1 LTVYTYDNTKIDVF
15 TTFNGGDITVGSSEN
30 IDYGDIVDNVQPER
44 DENFFFINDH
54 GLITDTADVLPFG
67 PINVVDGRD
76 ALGRSRSQ
84 WIPENA
90 NTVLFDVN
98 DSALEKAVTPWV
110 GSGTIHEIGSGL
122 ERIVI
127 PDLGAAGPVIFI
139 PSGTAE
145 ESISKGNYDGAG
157 AIAKSGLSVTD
168 LDQVYPYDG
177 SGTLN
182 VSGTT
187 TTPYDEA
194 YLPIIKNAFRAKG
207 GDNRLFDV
215 EKVIYNYA
223 RSVSDVFEKEDNGT
237 ITVREGASF
246 DNLNVT
252 FDETI
257 TDVLG
262 KERSFSDEDQVEFES
277 YGNILDTPTSA
288 EDYGVIEQQL
298 QGGIFLDEYQATN
311 VGVRD
316 AIVRGYEGFGTF
328 KKEGAAEE
336 DRFFAFAG
344 SGTLNVSGENFFSQ
358 APQST
363 IFGVGD
369 KITASGSADEAFV
382 PATVD
387 NTVLFDISGTGAD
400 STAILSDAKKVT
412 VRLTG
417 SVSDIKLVKQGDEQ
431 TVTLHL
437 SGAATD
443 IALVK
448 DYENTNLFDITG
460 EMRQDIP
467 VYTPSWISPK
477 GDQSTEEYDW
487 GLITATPTQPS
498 EDWGPINTND
508 ETIPKEAENWGFLL
522 PAFNYVQ
529 LGGEHYPNIDSLSK
543 GDTSLTKQTVGFTG
557 TATFLLSE
565 DLSIASAISYE
576 SSGITGIATYKAG
589 INIFGANWFSQA
601 PQHTVFGE
609 EGQLTL
615 SGTGGE
621 SITPATEIGS
631 GSLFTIGGAVE
642 SSTKAYLQG
651 DYSYLGGTAGQ
662 VFSPHITAVG
672 VATLSQGREPGQTYS
687 RIIQLPPDE
696 FGGTISVVGFAT
708 GEKNTDSYNES
719 SIFYGSENEDYGT
732 IVTDP
737 SYGFGLNVLGQ
748 ASGTQTYDDEKNRYS
763 QDIVFSSGGLTF
775 DQGTGGVEILPSF
788 DKTNQYDID
797 FASNHVSQDYG
808 VLGVSSVGGPKYDQ
822 FLYPHYTG
830 FVDQEIEKGYEDH
843 GFINET
849 APSQSRFPYG
859 SLEFKKDL
867 DAKKVQYIPS
877 WPGSGTIFVSGI
889 GGESVAVASSTTSL
903 FDFVSGAEERY
914 IAQTPEGT
922 VLFDISGIGSER
934 KANAFVGSG
943 DLTLSRGVGIT
954 TYARVIDHVSPVGI
968 QTFVGSA
975 LVASSFDP
983 PEGTYLHIFG
993 GGYSDLKVGFAAQSS
1008 KAVMRLSGELT
1019 HPDIDYTPHY
1029 GIDRNIGIETG
1040 VTILPG
1046 GGEDRITGIT
1056 TAIFIPKY
1064 PGGQSALDG
1073 KGGKTHE
1080 VIKIDG
1086 RSISRTNAPI
1096 STHGVIYILGIG
1108 TDGNGVIDDQTG
1120 IGDLSGVEFGAKER
1134 FIPATEFGSGSIMF
1148 DFTGTAPNSFQQVY
1162 GYYGDDRDPGT
1173 SGQITIRQEGGV
1185 GTVESIIRIYKTD
1198 GTGAYTYEGAAQD
1211 EATTFSEVG
1220 GGSLFAIGGISETK
1234 TSAELVAGTSIFNG
1248 AADAAFSA
1256 QTPENTATLTVSG
1269 EAGALR
1275 QREYDGSGTL
1285 TLSNDTKVVT
1295 GVRNSLVVSGT
1306 LFGLGS
1312 AAESITIPSS
1322 ARAILTDITGVAE
1335 TRYLQVFQD
1344 FVPSGTFT
1352 ISGELTHPDIDF
1364 TPAYTGLGVATL
1376 SGIAKEER
1384 NLTEIGIGTVT
1395 LSGNAIQKFTA
1406 DSVEGTVL
1414 FDTKGASAL
1423 TALNQVYGYYG
1434 DLKDPGTS
1442 GIATFSGIA
1451 PTREIQTYGYYGDD
1465 KDPGTS
1471 GTFTFSNTP
1480 LVHPDV
1486 RYIPSIGIG
1495 VAVLYQT
1502 GGTALESITKGNYE
1516 TQGRFK
1522 GLASLKESF
1531 GRATYVGIGQ
1541 VNTFGAGETELAVF
1555 EEPRTYVVI
1564 I

>member
-1 LTVYTYDNTKIDVF
+1 MTVYTYDNTKIDVF

-54 GLITDTADVLPFG
+54 GLITATADVLPFG
-67 PINVVDGRD
+67 TVEVVDGRD

-98 DSALEKAVTPWV
+98 DSALESAVTPWV
-110 GSGTIHEIGSGL
+110 GTGTIHEFGNGL
-122 ERIVI
+122 ERVVI

-139 PSGTAE
+139 PSGTAS
-145 ESISKGNYDGAG
+145 ESISIANYDGSG
-157 AIAKSGLSVTD
+157 VIAKSGLSVTD

-194 YLPIIKNAFRAKG
+194 YLPVIKNAFRAKG

-223 RSVSDVFEKEDNGT
+223 RSESDIFEKEDNGT

-316 AIVRGYEGFGTF
+316 AIVRGYEGLGTF

-336 DRFFAFAG
+336 DRFFAFTG

-400 STAILSDAKKVT
+400 STVILSDAKKVT

-443 IALVK
+443 ISLAK

-508 ETIPKEAENWGFLL
+508 ETIPKVAENWGFLL

-529 LGGEHYPNIDSLSK
+529 LGGQHYPNRDTFSTGESSLVVNT
-543 GDTSLTKQTVGFTG
+543 GDVTG
-557 TATFLLSE
+557 IATFLLSE
-565 DLSIASAISYE
+565 DLDVAAAIDYE
-576 SSGITGIATYKAG
+576 SSGKSGIATHNAG
-589 INIFGANWFSQA
+589 LFFSGELWLSQA
-601 PQHTVFGE
+601 VQHRSFGL
-609 EGQLTL
+609 EGEFTI
-615 SGTGGE
+615 SGTGSE
-621 SITPATEIGS
+621 SITPFIPEGS
-631 GSLFTIGGAVE
+631 GSLFKVGGAAE
-642 SSTKAYLQG
+642 SSTKAYLVG
-651 DYSYLGGTAGQ
+651 DYQYLSGTAN
-662 VFSPHITAVG
+662 VNFAPHITG
-672 VATLSQGREPGQTYS
+672 IGTGTFSQGRAAGQTYA
-687 RIIQLPPDE
+687 RVINHEDDA
-696 FGGTISVVGFAT
+696 FGGTLNLT
-708 GEKNTDSYNES
+708 GIGSEVNTESYNES
-719 SIFYGSENEDYGT
+719 SIKFGQEDEYFGELDG
-732 IVTDP
+732 VP
-737 SYGFGLNVLGQ
+737 AFGFSLGI
-748 ASGTQTYDDEKNRYS
+748 GNTT
-763 QDIVFSSGGLTF
+763 
-775 DQGTGGVEILPSF
+775 LPSF
-788 DKTNQYDID
+788 DADNNYNLD
-797 FASNHVSQDYG
+797 FASNVISEDRG
-808 VLGVSSVGGPKYDQ
+808 TIGFSSVGGRP
-822 FLYPHYTG
+822 YTKDRPFDVG
-830 FVDQEIEKGYEDH
+830 FSHQEGINRGYEDA
-843 GFINET
+843 GWVTDET
-849 APSQSRFPYG
+849 PSANLHPFG
-859 SLEFKKDL
+859 TVDIFTL
-867 DAKKVQYIPS
+867 DSTQISYIPN
-877 WPGSGTIFVSGI
+877 WVGSGTLTLSGI
-889 GGESVAVASSTTSL
+889 SVERVAVASSTTSL
-903 FDFVSGAEERY
+903 FDFVSGAQEVY
-914 IAQTPEGT
+914 SAQTPEGT
-922 VLFDISGIGSER
+922 VLFDVSGIASER
-934 KANAFVGSG
+934 TARDFVGSG
-943 DLTLSRGVGIT
+943 SLVLSGIATERASFNPPASGIISISGVGDI
-954 TYARVIDHVSPVGI
+954 
-968 QTFVGSA
+968 
-975 LVASSFDP
+975 ASSFDP
-983 PEGTYLHIFG
+983 PEGTYLHVF
-993 GGYSDLKVGFAAQSS
+993 SDKGAEAVGFAAQST
-1008 KAVMRLSGELT
+1008 KAVMRLSGELR

-1040 VTILPG
+1040 FTIINGDPG
-1046 GGEDRITGIT
+1046 GEHGDPGIVT
-1056 TAIFIPKY
+1056 TRFLPKY
-1064 PGGQSALDG
+1064 PAGVGTAFVLQ
-1073 KGGKTHE
+1073 
-1080 VIKIDG
+1080 G

-1096 STHGVIYILGIG
+1096 TTHGVIYVLGIG
-1108 TDGNGVIDDQTG
+1108 TAGNGVG
-1120 IGDLSGVEFGAKER
+1120 GPEERGDLEGVEFGAKER
-1134 FIPATEFGSGSIMF
+1134 FIPATEFGVGSIMF
-1148 DFTGTAPNSFQQVY
+1148 DFKSGADARPIQVF
-1162 GYYGDDRDPGT
+1162 GYYGDDKDPGT
-1173 SGQITIRQEGGV
+1173 SGQITIRQEGGIF
-1185 GTVESIIRIYKTD
+1185 TEEKITRIYQTD
-1198 GTGAYTYEGAAQD
+1198 GTGAYTYSGAATD

-1220 GGSLFAIGGISETK
+1220 GGSLFAIGGISETV
-1234 TSAELVAGTSIFNG
+1234 TAAELVAGTSIFNG
-1248 AADAAFSA
+1248 EADIAFSA
-1256 QTPENTATLTVSG
+1256 QTPEDTATLTLSG
-1269 EAGALR
+1269 VGLPR
-1275 QREYDGSGTL
+1275 FEYDFKGTGTL
-1285 TLSNDTKVVT
+1285 TIRRDINPIT
-1295 GVRNSLVVSGT
+1295 GVRLSAEGSGT

-1312 AAESITIPSS
+1312 AAEATVEPSAAS
-1322 ARAILTDITGVAE
+1322 AVLSRISGDAE
-1335 TRYLQVFQD
+1335 TRYFQVFQD

-1352 ISGELTHPDIDF
+1352 ISGELTHPDIDY
-1364 TPAYTGLGVATL
+1364 TPAYTGIGNVTI
-1376 SGIAKEER
+1376 SGIAEEKAD
-1384 NLTEIGIGTVT
+1384 LVEVGSGIVT
-1395 LSGNAIQKFTA
+1395 FSGASIVRFTA
-1406 DSVEGTVL
+1406 DDLEGTVL

-1434 DLKDPGTS
+1434 DDRDPGTS
-1442 GIATFSGIA
+1442 GITTISGVGITK
-1451 PTREIQTYGYYGDD
+1451 PIQVYGYYGDD
-1465 KDPGTS
+1465 RDPGTS

-1480 LVHPDV
+1480 LVHPFVD
-1486 RYIPSIGIG
+1486 YTPSIGIG
-1495 VAVLYQT
+1495 VAVLFQT
-1502 GGTALESITKGNYE
+1502 SGTALESITKGNYE

-1522 GLASLKESF
+1522 GLASVKESF
-1531 GRATYVGIGQ
+1531 GRATYVGVGQ
-1541 VNTFGAGETELAVF
+1541 VNTFGTAQTEYLVI
-1555 EEPRTYVVI
+1555 EEGRTYVVI

>member
-54 GLITDTADVLPFG
+54 GLITATADVLPFG
-67 PINVVDGRD
+67 PIEVVDGRD
-76 ALGRSRSQ
+76 EFGRSRSQ

-98 DSALEKAVTPWV
+98 DTALTSPVKIWV
-110 GSGTIHEIGSGL
+110 GSGTIQEIGSGL

-127 PDLGAAGPVIFI
+127 PDLGAAGAVIFI

-145 ESISKGNYDGAG
+145 ESISKGNYDGTG
-157 AIAKSGLSVTD
+157 VIAKSGLSVTD

-177 SGTLN
+177 SGTLTL
-182 VSGTT
+182 SGET

-194 YLPIIKNAFRAKG
+194 YLPVIKNAFRAKG
-207 GDNRLFDV
+207 GDTRLFDV

-298 QGGIFLDEYQATN
+298 QGGIFLDEYQATF

-316 AIVRGYEGFGTF
+316 AIVRGYEGLGTF

-369 KITASGSADEAFV
+369 KITASGSANEAFV

-400 STAILSDAKKVT
+400 STVILSDAKKVT

-443 IALVK
+443 ISLAK

-529 LGGEHYPNIDSLSK
+529 LGGQHYPNRDTFSAGESKLVIDT
-543 GDTSLTKQTVGFTG
+543 GDVTG
-557 TATFLLSE
+557 IATFLLSE
-565 DLSIASAISYE
+565 DLDVAAAIDYE
-576 SSGITGIATYKAG
+576 SSGKSGIATHNAG
-589 INIFGANWFSQA
+589 LFFSGELWLSQA
-601 PQHTVFGE
+601 QQHTVFGE
-609 EGQLTL
+609 EGQISIL
-615 SGTGGE
+615 GTGNE
-621 SITPATEIGS
+621 SITPFIPEGS
-631 GSLFTIGGAVE
+631 GSLFKVGGAAE
-642 SSTKAYLQG
+642 SSTKAYLVG
-651 DYSYLGGTAGQ
+651 DYQYLSGTAN
-662 VFSPHITAVG
+662 VNFAPHITG
-672 VATLSQGREPGQTYS
+672 IGTGTFSQGRAVGQTYA
-687 RIIQLPPDE
+687 RVINHEDDT
-696 FGGTISVVGFAT
+696 FGGTLNLT
-708 GEKNTDSYNES
+708 GIGSEVNTESYNES
-719 SIFYGSENEDYGT
+719 SIKFGQ
-732 IVTDP
+732 TDEYFGELDGVP
-737 SYGFGLNVLGQ
+737 AFGFSLGIGNT
-748 ASGTQTYDDEKNRYS
+748 S
-763 QDIVFSSGGLTF
+763 
-775 DQGTGGVEILPSF
+775 LPSF
-788 DKTNQYDID
+788 DADNSYNLD
-797 FASNHVSQDYG
+797 FASNVISEDRG
-808 VLGVSSVGGPKYDQ
+808 TIGFSSVGGRP
-822 FLYPHYTG
+822 YTKDRPFDVG
-830 FVDQEIEKGYEDH
+830 FTHQEGINRGYEDA
-843 GFINET
+843 GWVTDET
-849 APSQSRFPYG
+849 PSANLHPFG
-859 SLEFKKDL
+859 TVDIFTL
-867 DAKKVQYIPS
+867 DSTQISYIPN
-877 WPGSGTIFVSGI
+877 WVGSGTLTLSGI
-889 GGESVAVASSTTSL
+889 SVERVAVASSTTSL
-903 FDFVSGAEERY
+903 FDFVSGAQEVY
-914 IAQTPEGT
+914 SAQTPEGT
-922 VLFDISGIGSER
+922 VLFDISGIASER
-934 KANAFVGSG
+934 TARDFVGSG
-943 DLTLSRGVGIT
+943 SLVLSGIATERTSFNPPATGIISISGVGDI
-954 TYARVIDHVSPVGI
+954 
-968 QTFVGSA
+968 
-975 LVASSFDP
+975 ASSFDP
-983 PEGTYLHIFG
+983 PEGTYLHVF
-993 GGYSDLKVGFAAQSS
+993 SDKGAEAVGFAAQST
-1008 KAVMRLSGELT
+1008 KAVMRLSGELV
-1019 HPDIDYTPHY
+1019 HPQIDYTPHY

-1040 VTILPG
+1040 LTFINGDPG
-1046 GGEDRITGIT
+1046 GEHGDPGIVT
-1056 TAIFIPKY
+1056 TRFLPKY
-1064 PGGQSALDG
+1064 PAGVGTAFVLQ
-1073 KGGKTHE
+1073 
-1080 VIKIDG
+1080 G

-1096 STHGVIYILGIG
+1096 TTHGVIYVLGIG
-1108 TDGNGVIDDQTG
+1108 TAGNGVG
-1120 IGDLSGVEFGAKER
+1120 GREEKGDLEGVEFGAKER
-1134 FIPATEFGSGSIMF
+1134 FIPATEFGVGSIMF
-1148 DFTGTAPNSFQQVY
+1148 DFKSGADARPIQVF
-1162 GYYGDDRDPGT
+1162 GYYGDDKDPGT
-1173 SGQITIRQEGGV
+1173 SGQITIRQEGGIF
-1185 GTVESIIRIYKTD
+1185 TEEKITRIYQTD
-1198 GTGAYTYEGAAQD
+1198 GTGAFTYSGAATD

-1220 GGSLFAIGGISETK
+1220 GGSLFAIGGISETV
-1234 TSAELVAGTSIFNG
+1234 TAAELVAGTSIFNG
-1248 AADAAFSA
+1248 EADIAFSA
-1256 QTPENTATLTVSG
+1256 QTPEDTATLTLSG
-1269 EAGALR
+1269 VGLPR
-1275 QREYDGSGTL
+1275 FEYDFKGTGTL
-1285 TLSNDTKVVT
+1285 TIRRDINPIT
-1295 GVRNSLVVSGT
+1295 GVRLSATGSGT

-1312 AAESITIPSS
+1312 AAEATVEPSAAS
-1322 ARAILTDITGVAE
+1322 AVLSRISGDAE
-1335 TRYLQVFQD
+1335 TRYFQVFQD

-1352 ISGELTHPDIDF
+1352 ISGELTHPDIDY
-1364 TPAYTGLGVATL
+1364 TPAYTGIGNVTI
-1376 SGIAKEER
+1376 SGIAEER
-1384 NLTEIGIGTVT
+1384 ADLVEVGSGIVT
-1395 LSGNAIQKFTA
+1395 FSGAAVVRITA
-1406 DSVEGTVL
+1406 DDLEGTVL

-1434 DLKDPGTS
+1434 DDRDPGTS
-1442 GIATFSGIA
+1442 GITTISGVGITK
-1451 PTREIQTYGYYGDD
+1451 PIQVYGYYGDD
-1465 KDPGTS
+1465 RDPGTS

-1480 LVHPDV
+1480 LVHPFVD
-1486 RYIPSIGIG
+1486 YTPSIGIG
-1495 VAVLYQT
+1495 VAVLFQT
-1502 GGTALESITKGNYE
+1502 SGTALESITKGNYE

-1522 GLASLKESF
+1522 GLASVKESF
-1531 GRATYVGIGQ
+1531 GRATYVGVGQ
-1541 VNTFGAGETELAVF
+1541 VNTFGAGETEYLVI
-1555 EEPRTYVVI
+1555 EEGRTYVVI

>member
-1 LTVYTYDNTKIDVF
+1 MTVYTYDNAKIDVF

-30 IDYGDIVDNVQPER
+30 IDYGDINQHVEPER
-44 DENFFFINDH
+44 DGDWFFVNDH
-54 GLITDTADVLPFG
+54 GLVTTAADIVPFG

-98 DSALEKAVTPWV
+98 DSALESAVTPWV
-110 GSGTIHEIGSGL
+110 GTGTIHEIGSGL

-127 PDLGAAGPVIFI
+127 PDLGSAGAVIFI

-145 ESISKGNYDGAG
+145 ESISKANYDGSG
-157 AIAKSGLSVTD
+157 TIAKSGVSATD
-168 LDQVYPYDG
+168 LDQVYPYNG
-177 SGTLN
+177 SGTLTI
-182 VSGTT
+182 SGET

-194 YLPIIKNAFRAKG
+194 YLPVIKNAFRAKG
-207 GDNRLFDV
+207 GDTRLFDV

-246 DNLNVT
+246 DDLDVT

-257 TDVLG
+257 TDPLA
-262 KERSFSDEDQVEFES
+262 KERSFSDEDQVAFES
-277 YGNILDTPTSA
+277 YGSILDTPTSA
-288 EDYGVIEQQL
+288 EDYGVIEQKL
-298 QGGIFLDEYQATN
+298 QGGIFLDEYQATM
-311 VGVRD
+311 VKGRD
-316 AIVRGYEGFGTF
+316 AFVRGYHGAGTF

-336 DRFFAFAG
+336 DRFFAYSG
-344 SGTLNVSGENFFSQ
+344 SGTATFSGTNFFSQ

-369 KITASGSADEAFV
+369 TITASGSATEAFV
-382 PATVD
+382 PATVIS
-387 NTVLFDISGTGAD
+387 TVLFDISGD
-400 STAILSDAKKVT
+400 SLESTTILPDTDRAL

-417 SVSDIKLVKQGDEQ
+417 SVSDIKLVKQGDEG
-431 TVTLHL
+431 TVIFNIGGGVTNVQVARAD
-437 SGAATD
+437 GN
-443 IALVK
+443 V
-448 DYENTNLFDITG
+448 NLFDFSG
-460 EMRQDIP
+460 GMSQGIP

-477 GDQSTEEYDW
+477 GDQATDEYDW
-487 GLITATPTQPS
+487 GLISATPTQPS
-498 EDWGPINTND
+498 EDWGVVNTND

-522 PAFNYVQ
+522 PDFNYVQ
-529 LGGEHYPNIDSLSK
+529 IGGQHYPNREVTFSI
-543 GDTSLTKQTVGFTG
+543 GETSLTKQTVGFTG

-609 EGQLTL
+609 EGKFTIL
-615 SGTGGE
+615 GTGNE

-631 GSLFTIGGAVE
+631 GSLFSIGGAVE

-662 VFSPHITAVG
+662 TFTPHISGVG
-672 VATLSQGREPGQTYS
+672 TGTFSQGREEGQTYA
-687 RIIQLPPDE
+687 RVIQHREDE
-696 FGGTISVVGFAT
+696 FGGTLFVGGAAS

-719 SIFYGSENEDYGT
+719 SIFYGEENENYGNIT
-732 IVTDP
+732 KDP
-737 SYGFGLNVLGQ
+737 SFGFGLDVLGK

-763 QDIVFSSGGLTF
+763 QDILFSNGGLTF

-788 DKTNQYDID
+788 DKTQQYDIGFD
-797 FASNHVSQDYG
+797 DNTVSEDYG
-808 VLGVSSVGGPKYDQ
+808 VLGVSSVGNAPKYDQ

-830 FVDQEIEKGYEDH
+830 FSDQEIEKGYEDH
-843 GFINET
+843 GFVNET

-859 SLEFKKDL
+859 SIGFSTVGSP
-867 DAKKVQYIPS
+867 KVQYIPS
-877 WPGSGTIFVSGI
+877 WPGSGTIFVSGT
-889 GGESVAVASSTTSL
+889 GAERVAVASSTTSL
-903 FDFVSGAEERY
+903 FDFVSGAQESY

-922 VLFDISGIGSER
+922 VLFEISGIATER
-934 KANAFVGSG
+934 TTRDFVGSG

-975 LVASSFDP
+975 IVASSFDP

-993 GGYSDLKVGFAAQSS
+993 GGYSDFKVGFAAQSS

-1040 VTILPG
+1040 ITILPG
-1046 GGEDRITGIT
+1046 GAGGEYGDPGIVT
-1056 TAIFIPKY
+1056 TRFIPKY
-1064 PGGQSALDG
+1064 PGEAPILTFS
-1073 KGGKTHE
+1073 
-1080 VIKIDG
+1080 G

-1108 TDGNGVIDDQTG
+1108 TAGNGVGGPDEQ
-1120 IGDLSGVEFGAKER
+1120 GDLNGVEFGAKER
-1134 FIPATEFGSGSIMF
+1134 FVPATEFGSGSIMF
-1148 DFTGTAPNSFQQVY
+1148 DFTGTAPNRPISVF
-1162 GYYGDDRDPGT
+1162 GYYGDDKDPGT
-1173 SGQITIRQEGGV
+1173 SGQITIRQEGGIL
-1185 GTVESIIRIYKTD
+1185 TEESIIRIYRTD
-1198 GTGAYTYEGAAQD
+1198 GAGGYTYEGAAQD

-1220 GGSLFAIGGISETK
+1220 GGSLFAVGGISETK
-1234 TSAELVAGTSIFNG
+1234 ASAELVAGTSIFNG
-1248 AADAAFSA
+1248 TAEESFIA
-1256 QTPENTATLTVSG
+1256 QTPENTATLTLSG
-1269 EAGALR
+1269 ETTAFRLR
-1275 QREYDGSGTL
+1275 EFDGSGTL
-1285 TLSNDTKVVT
+1285 TLSNDIKVVT
-1295 GVRNSLVVSGT
+1295 GVRNSIIVSGT

-1312 AAESITIPSS
+1312 AAESIVVPSAAS
-1322 ARAILTDITGVAE
+1322 AILTEITGAAD

-1352 ISGELTHPDIDF
+1352 ISGELTHPDIDY
-1364 TPAYTGLGVATL
+1364 TPAYTGIGNVTISGIADITRKITQVGVGTATL
-1376 SGIAKEER
+1376 SGSA
-1384 NLTEIGIGTVT
+1384 T
-1395 LSGNAIQKFTA
+1395 LRFTA

-1414 FDTKGASAL
+1414 FDTKGASAITKL
-1423 TALNQVYGYYG
+1423 HWLYSPTA
-1434 DLKDPGTS
+1434 S
-1442 GIATFSGIA
+1442 GITTISGVGITK
-1451 PTREIQTYGYYGDD
+1451 PIQTYGYYGDD

-1471 GTFTFSNTP
+1471 GGFTFSNTP

-1502 GGTALESITKGNYE
+1502 GGTALESITKGNYT
-1516 TQGRFK
+1516 TQGFFK
-1522 GLASLKESF
+1522 GLAGAKESQS
-1531 GRATYVGIGQ
+1531 RATYVGVGQ
-1541 VNTFGAGETELAVF
+1541 VNTFGIAQTEYLVI
-1555 EEPRTYVVI
+1555 EEGRTYVVI

>member
-1 LTVYTYDNTKIDVF
+1 MTVYTYDNTKIDVF

-529 LGGEHYPNIDSLSK
+529 LGGQHYPNRDTFSTGESSLVVNT
-543 GDTSLTKQTVGFTG
+543 GDVTG
-557 TATFLLSE
+557 IATFLLSE
-565 DLSIASAISYE
+565 DLDVAAAIDYE
-576 SSGITGIATYKAG
+576 SSGKSGIATHNAG
-589 INIFGANWFSQA
+589 LFFSGELWLSQA
-601 PQHTVFGE
+601 VQHRSFGL
-609 EGQLTL
+609 EGEFTI
-615 SGTGGE
+615 SGTGAE
-621 SITPATEIGS
+621 SITPFIPEGS
-631 GSLFTIGGAVE
+631 GSLFKLGGAAE
-642 SSTKAYLQG
+642 SSTKAYLVG
-651 DYSYLGGTAGQ
+651 DYQYLSGTAN
-662 VFSPHITAVG
+662 VNFAPHITG
-672 VATLSQGREPGQTYS
+672 IGTGTFSQGRDAGQTYS
-687 RIIQLPPDE
+687 RVINHEDDE
-696 FGGTISVVGFAT
+696 FGGILNLT
-708 GEKNTDSYNES
+708 GIGSEVNTESYNES
-719 SIFYGSENEDYGT
+719 SIKFGQEDEYFGELDG
-732 IVTDP
+732 VP
-737 SYGFGLNVLGQ
+737 AFGFSLGI
-748 ASGTQTYDDEKNRYS
+748 GNTT
-763 QDIVFSSGGLTF
+763 
-775 DQGTGGVEILPSF
+775 LPSF
-788 DKTNQYDID
+788 DADNNYNLD
-797 FASNHVSQDYG
+797 FASNVISEDRG
-808 VLGVSSVGGPKYDQ
+808 TIGFSSVGGRP
-822 FLYPHYTG
+822 YTKDRPFDVG
-830 FVDQEIEKGYEDH
+830 FSHQEGINRGYEDA
-843 GFINET
+843 GWVTDET
-849 APSQSRFPYG
+849 PSANLHPFG
-859 SLEFKKDL
+859 TVDIFTL
-867 DAKKVQYIPS
+867 DSTQISYIPN
-877 WPGSGTIFVSGI
+877 WVGSGTLTLSGI
-889 GGESVAVASSTTSL
+889 SVERVAVASSTTSL
-903 FDFVSGAEERY
+903 FDFVSGAQEVY
-914 IAQTPEGT
+914 SAQTPEGT
-922 VLFDISGIGSER
+922 VLFDVSGIASER
-934 KANAFVGSG
+934 TARDFVGSG
-943 DLTLSRGVGIT
+943 SLVLSGIATEKASFNPPATGIISISGVGDI
-954 TYARVIDHVSPVGI
+954 
-968 QTFVGSA
+968 
-975 LVASSFDP
+975 ASSFDP
-983 PEGTYLHIFG
+983 PEGTYLHVF
-993 GGYSDLKVGFAAQSS
+993 SDKGAEAVGFAAQST
-1008 KAVMRLSGELT
+1008 KAVMRLSGELR

-1040 VTILPG
+1040 LTIINGDPG
-1046 GGEDRITGIT
+1046 GEHGDPGIVT
-1056 TAIFIPKY
+1056 TRFLPKY
-1064 PGGQSALDG
+1064 PAGVGTAFVLQ
-1073 KGGKTHE
+1073 
-1080 VIKIDG
+1080 G

-1096 STHGVIYILGIG
+1096 TTHGVIYVLGIG
-1108 TDGNGVIDDQTG
+1108 TAGNGVG
-1120 IGDLSGVEFGAKER
+1120 GPEERGDLEGVEFGAKER
-1134 FIPATEFGSGSIMF
+1134 FIPATEFGVGSIMF
-1148 DFTGTAPNSFQQVY
+1148 DFKSGADARPIQVF
-1162 GYYGDDRDPGT
+1162 GYYGDDKDPGT
-1173 SGQITIRQEGGV
+1173 SGQITIRQEGGIF
-1185 GTVESIIRIYKTD
+1185 TKESIIRIYQTD
-1198 GTGAYTYEGAAQD
+1198 GTGAYTYSGAATD

-1220 GGSLFAIGGISETK
+1220 GGSLFAIGGISETV
-1234 TSAELVAGTSIFNG
+1234 TASELVAGTSIFNG
-1248 AADAAFSA
+1248 EADVAFSA
-1256 QTPENTATLTVSG
+1256 QTPEDTATLTLSG
-1269 EAGALR
+1269 VGLPR
-1275 QREYDGSGTL
+1275 FEYDFKGTGTL
-1285 TLSNDTKVVT
+1285 TIRRDINPIT
-1295 GVRNSLVVSGT
+1295 GVRLSAEGSGT

-1312 AAESITIPSS
+1312 AAEATVEPSA
-1322 ARAILTDITGVAE
+1322 ARAILTQISGVAE
-1335 TRYLQVFQD
+1335 TRYFQVFQD

-1352 ISGELTHPDIDF
+1352 ISGELTHPDIDY
-1364 TPAYTGLGVATL
+1364 TPAYTGIGNVTI
-1376 SGIAKEER
+1376 SGIAEEKAD
-1384 NLTEIGIGTVT
+1384 LVEVGSGIVT
-1395 LSGNAIQKFTA
+1395 FSGASIVRFTA
-1406 DSVEGTVL
+1406 DDLEGTVL

-1434 DLKDPGTS
+1434 DDRDPGTS
-1442 GIATFSGIA
+1442 GITTISGVGITK
-1451 PTREIQTYGYYGDD
+1451 PIQVYGYYGDD

-1480 LVHPDV
+1480 LVHPFVD
-1486 RYIPSIGIG
+1486 YTPSIGIG
-1495 VAVLYQT
+1495 VAVLFQT
-1502 GGTALESITKGNYE
+1502 SGTALESITKGNYE

-1522 GLASLKESF
+1522 GLASVKESF
-1531 GRATYVGIGQ
+1531 GRATYVGVGQ
-1541 VNTFGAGETELAVF
+1541 VNTFGTAQTEYLVI
-1555 EEPRTYVVI
+1555 EEGRTYVVI

>member
-1 LTVYTYDNTKIDVF
+1 MTVYVYDNTKIDQF
-15 TTFNGGDITVGSSEN
+15 TTFSAGDITVGSVEN
-30 IDYGDIVDNVQPER
+30 IDYGDINQHVEPER
-44 DENFFFINDH
+44 DGDWFFVNDH
-54 GLITDTADVLPFG
+54 GLITATADVVPFG

-98 DSALEKAVTPWV
+98 DSALESAVTPWV
-110 GSGTIHEIGSGL
+110 GTGTIHEFGNGL
-122 ERIVI
+122 ERVVI

-139 PSGTAE
+139 PSGTAN
-145 ESISKGNYDGAG
+145 ESISKANYDGSG
-157 AIAKSGLSVTD
+157 VIAKSGLSVTD

-177 SGTLN
+177 SGTLSL
-182 VSGTT
+182 SGAT
-187 TTPYDEA
+187 TTPYDQA

-207 GDNRLFDV
+207 GDTRLFDV

-223 RSVSDVFEKEDNGT
+223 RSESDIFEKEDNGT

-252 FDETI
+252 FDEVI
-257 TDVLG
+257 TDPLG

-288 EDYGVIEQQL
+288 EDYGVIEQKL

-316 AIVRGYEGFGTF
+316 AVVRGYEGLGTF

-336 DRFFAFAG
+336 DRFFAFTG

-369 KITASGSADEAFV
+369 TITASGSADEAFV
-382 PATVD
+382 PATVVS
-387 NTVLFDISGTGAD
+387 TVLFDISGTGAE
-400 STAILSDAKKVT
+400 SRNILPTTRKALLRPS
-412 VRLTG
+412 G
-417 SVSDIKLVKQGDEQ
+417 SVSGIKLTLGVGAR
-431 TVTLHL
+431 TVLFEIGGGVTNVQ
-437 SGAATD
+437 
-443 IALVK
+443 IAKADGNV
-448 DYENTNLFDITG
+448 NLFDITG
-460 EMRQDIP
+460 EMRQGIP

-508 ETIPKEAENWGFLL
+508 ETIAKEAENWGFLL

-529 LGGEHYPNIDSLSK
+529 LGGEHYPNLDSLSK
-543 GDTSLTKQTVGFTG
+543 GDTSFVRQTVGITG

-609 EGQLTL
+609 EGELTI

-621 SITPATEIGS
+621 SITPFIPEGS

-662 VFSPHITAVG
+662 VFAPHITAVG
-672 VATLSQGREPGQTYS
+672 VATFSQGREPGQTYS

-696 FGGTISVVGFAT
+696 FGGTLTFSGQDIY
-708 GEKNTDSYNES
+708 EKNTESYNES
-719 SIFYGSENEDYGT
+719 SIFYGEENENYGN
-732 IVTDP
+732 IVNDP
-737 SYGFGLNVLGQ
+737 SFGFGLNVLGK
-748 ASGTQTYDDEKNRYS
+748 ASGTQTYDDERNRYS
-763 QDIVFSSGGLTF
+763 QDKLFSAGGLTF

-797 FASNHVSQDYG
+797 FASNNVSENYG
-808 VLGVSSVGGPKYDQ
+808 TLGVSSVGNAPKYDQ
-822 FLYPHYTG
+822 YLYPNYTG
-830 FVDQEIEKGYEDH
+830 FSQQEIEKGYEDH

-889 GGESVAVASSTTSL
+889 GGEAVAVASSTTSL

-922 VLFDISGIGSER
+922 VLFDISGIGSES
-934 KANAFVGSG
+934 KTNAFVGSG
-943 DLTLSRGVGIT
+943 DLTLSRGIGIS
-954 TYARVIDHVSPVGI
+954 TYSRVIDHISPVGI

-993 GGYSDLKVGFAAQSS
+993 GAYSDLKVGFAAQSS
-1008 KAVMRLSGELT
+1008 KAVMRLSGELV
-1019 HPDIDYTPHY
+1019 HPQIDYTPHY

-1040 VTILPG
+1040 LTILPG
-1046 GGEDRITGIT
+1046 GGGGEYGDPGIVT
-1056 TAIFIPKY
+1056 SRYIPKY
-1064 PGGQSALDG
+1064 TGDTPILTFS
-1073 KGGKTHE
+1073 
-1080 VIKIDG
+1080 G

-1096 STHGVIYILGIG
+1096 TTHGVIYLLGIG

-1134 FIPATEFGSGSIMF
+1134 FVPATEFGSGSIMF
-1148 DFTGTAPNSFQQVY
+1148 DFTGTAPNSFQQIY
-1162 GYYGDDRDPGT
+1162 GYYGDDKDPGT

-1185 GTVESIIRIYKTD
+1185 GTIESIIRIYKTD

-1211 EATTFSEVG
+1211 ESTTFSEVG
-1220 GGSLFAIGGISETK
+1220 SGSLFAIGGISE
-1234 TSAELVAGTSIFNG
+1234 SSAAAELVAGTSIFNG
-1248 AADAAFSA
+1248 TADTAFSA

-1269 EAGALR
+1269 EAEALR

-1285 TLSNDTKVVT
+1285 TLSNDIKVVT
-1295 GVRNSLVVSGT
+1295 GIRISLEGSGT

-1312 AAESITIPSS
+1312 AAESTVEPSA
-1322 ARAILTDITGVAE
+1322 ARAILTEISGVAE

-1344 FVPSGTFT
+1344 FIPSGTLT
-1352 ISGELTHPDIDF
+1352 LSGELTHPDIDF

-1376 SGIAKEER
+1376 SGTALQKFVAQDITSGSA
-1384 NLTEIGIGTVT
+1384 T
-1395 LSGNAIQKFTA
+1395 LSGSAILKFTA
-1406 DSVEGTVL
+1406 DDLEGTVL

-1434 DLKDPGTS
+1434 DDRDPGTS
-1442 GIATFSGIA
+1442 GITTISGVGITK
-1451 PTREIQTYGYYGDD
+1451 PIQVYGYYGDD

-1522 GLASLKESF
+1522 GLASVKESF

-1541 VNTFGAGETELAVF
+1541 VNTFGTAQEEYAVF